1 MLPLSCTRA
10 LRTGSGSP
18 MTASLTAN
26 FKKRRAKAGSDLK
39 AVDSGPLIQRV
50 PPMRE
55 IVIVLYHHIAECN
68 DRLTNQ
74 LAVSTKPDVFEKHV
88 RYFAK
93 NFDLVS
99 ATDLLSGSLP
109 RRALLVTFDDAYR
122 SVLEIGA
129 PILSTVKAPSLFF
142 INPATVASSTLPIDN
157 VLSFGVEELGLT
169 KVLSLLKAEHSKIS
183 STGQL
188 IATII
193 SSMTKTE
200 IVEAKHRIFS
210 AVGVSEAA
218 IRSASGLF
226 LGPADIKALGPARV
240 EVGNHSMNHL
250 FLRSLSVHELKEEIA
265 ESRDVLERL
274 SGQTIKNFS
283 VPYGNRQD
291 ATDQV
296 LNIARSSGHKA
307 IFLVHAKSNRFRPSK
322 DIYYRISL
330 GNTSPER
337 VPLELL
343 AMPIL
348 RSFRDL
354 VQGTDHG

>member
-1 MLPLSCTRA
+1 
-10 LRTGSGSP
+10 
-18 MTASLTAN
+18 
-26 FKKRRAKAGSDLK
+26 
-39 AVDSGPLIQRV
+39 
-50 PPMRE
+50 MRE

-68 DRLTNQ
+68 DSLTNQ

-142 INPATVASSTLPIDN
+142 INPATVASGTLPIDN
-157 VLSFGVEELGLT
+157 VLSFGVEELGLA
-169 KVLSLLKAEHSKIS
+169 KVLSLLKVEHSKVS
-183 STGQL
+183 STGHL

-200 IVEAKHRIFS
+200 IVEAKQRIFS
-210 AVGVSEAA
+210 AIGVSEAA

-226 LGPADIKALGPARV
+226 LGPADIKALGRARV
-240 EVGNHSMNHL
+240 EVGNHSMSHL

-265 ESRDVLERL
+265 ESRGVLERL

-283 VPYGNRQD
+283 IPYGNRQD
-291 ATDQV
+291 ATDQA
-296 LNIARSSGHKA
+296 LDIARSSGHKA
-307 IFLVHAKSNRFRPSK
+307 IFLVHAKSNRFRPAK

-343 AMPIL
+343 AIPIL
-348 RSFRDL
+348 RSLRDL
-354 VQGTDHG
+354 VQGTNHG